1 MHIWLDD
8 KIGLEIRWAD
18 VCCGILNFGSDCM
31 EKEKTLALDMTEGDV
46 TPLLVRY
53 AIPFVLANLLQLVY
67 NLVDTVIVGQ
77 FVGPEGITGVS
88 LAGQITQMCT
98 ALTMGIVTG
107 AQIMIAQYIGAQKRD
122 DVNYTMG
129 TMVVFGGAI
138 AVVMSV
144 LGILTRRWG
153 LELIG
158 TPPEAMSEALNY
170 ETIVFV
176 GLIFNCGYMTA
187 SAILRGMG
195 DSKRPFVFIA
205 IASCC
210 NVVLDLLFVGAFK
223 MQAAGAALAT
233 VLSYAISF
241 IFAVIYIYRHRAGFG
256 LEFEPKYFR
265 VRWDL
270 CWIMTKLGLPLAI
283 QWIIVSLSM
292 LYVQS
297 LVNVYGLFAS
307 TAVAVGGKAGQMAN
321 TISMAMGS
329 SCSTMVGQNIAAR
342 KFDRVKKS
350 VNIALLINFAWMGM
364 CVVLL
369 QIFPAPF
376 IRIFNNDPNV
386 IEIGTTYLR
395 IVSLSFIPHA
405 AYMVYNGVILGV
417 GNSMLNMV
425 NSILEG
431 VVLKVTLAL
440 LFGTVLGLG
449 LTGVFIGNALA
460 PVGVFITGAAY
471 YYSGMWKRRKIIAQ
485 REVGDQ
491 EEQ

>member
-1 MHIWLDD
+1 
-8 KIGLEIRWAD
+8 
-18 VCCGILNFGSDCM
+18 
-31 EKEKTLALDMTEGDV
+31 MTEGNV
-46 TPLLVRY
+46 TSLLIRY
-53 AIPFVLANLLQLVY
+53 AIPFVFANLLQLVY

-88 LAGQITQMCT
+88 LAGQITTMCT

-107 AQIMIAQYIGAQKRD
+107 AQIMIAQYIGARKHE

-129 TMVVFGGAI
+129 TMVLYGGGI
-138 AVVMSV
+138 AVLMSV

-170 ETIVFV
+170 ETIIFV
-176 GLIFNCGYMTA
+176 GLVFNCGYMTA

-195 DSKRPFVFIA
+195 DSRRPFVFIA

-210 NVVLDLLFVGAFK
+210 NVALDLLFVGVFK

-233 VLSYAISF
+233 VLSYVISF
-241 IFAVIYIYRHRAGFG
+241 VFAVVYIYRHRASFG
-256 LEFEPKYFR
+256 LDFKLKYFR
-265 VRWDL
+265 IRWDL
-270 CWIMTKLGLPLAI
+270 CKVMTKLGLPLAI
-283 QWIIVSLSM
+283 QWIIVSVST

-297 LVNVYGLFAS
+297 LVNVYGLYAS
-307 TAVAVGGKAGQMAN
+307 TAAAVGGKAGQMAN

-342 KFDRVKKS
+342 KFDRVKKG
-350 VNIALLINFAWMGM
+350 VNTALVINLVWMGL
-364 CVVLL
+364 CIVLL
-369 QIFPAPF
+369 ELFPVQF
-376 IRIFNNDPNV
+376 VRIFNNDPTV
-386 IEIGTTYLR
+386 IEIATVYLR

-431 VVLKVTLAL
+431 VVLKVTLSL

-449 LTGVFIGNALA
+449 LNGVFIGNALA
-460 PVGVFITGAAY
+460 PLGALITSVVY
-471 YYSGMWKRRKIIAQ
+471 YYSGMWERRKVIAQ
-485 REVGDQ
+485 RDEP
-491 EEQ
+491 EEKNT